1 LRVLAILNPF
11 EDSSSSTYLDNMAAT
26 KVSPKLF
33 IDKRRQQVL
42 FAEADKKFVDFLFS
56 IFTLPVGAVMSLLKE
71 GGGMVGCLPSLY
83 QSIEDMSVTH
93 IKPDKSKRFL
103 LEPKVML
110 CPKVPLLLPNIGST
124 FRQLYRCSNSNKY
137 NTCINY
143 VTDEDS
149 TICPYCELKMNRI
162 VTFVDPPS
170 TIRESSTTKDG
181 YVKGTVI
188 YMVMDNLEVKP
199 LSTTTL
205 VSLFAKFN
213 VMNIGDIEEKVVDV
227 GMDEVCHS

>member
-1 LRVLAILNPF
+1 
-11 EDSSSSTYLDNMAAT
+11 MAT
-26 KVSPKLF
+26 TEISLKLF
-33 IDKRRQQVL
+33 MDKKGRRVL
-42 FAEADKKFVDFLFS
+42 FAEADKKFVDFLLS
-56 IFTLPVGAVMSLLKE
+56 IFTLPVGVVARLLKE
-71 GGGMVGCLPSLY
+71 RGGMVGSLPSLY

-124 FRQLYRCSNSNKY
+124 FRQLYGCSNSSKY
-137 NTCINY
+137 NTCISY

-149 TICPYCELKMNRI
+149 TICPYCALKMNRI
-162 VTFVDPPS
+162 VTFIDPPS
-170 TIRESSTTKDG
+170 TIRGSSTSKDG

-213 VMNIGDIEEKVVDV
+213 VKNIGDIEEKVVDV